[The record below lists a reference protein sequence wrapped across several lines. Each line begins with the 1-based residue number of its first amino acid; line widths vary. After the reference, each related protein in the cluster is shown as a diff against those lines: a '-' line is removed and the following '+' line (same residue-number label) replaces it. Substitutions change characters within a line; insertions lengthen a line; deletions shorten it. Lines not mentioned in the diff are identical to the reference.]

1 MKTKK
6 LLSVIF
12 LGSLIFSLSAREIDA
27 MKSLVRDLLKDVS
40 RSGWK
45 TVIVGG
51 FESNVGRAETKQLED
66 AMQIAMYDTGR
77 VEVLEVKNLDEK
89 LRNVDYICTG
99 TISNGR
105 SAYNVTAKLIDAKT
119 KKMVGVALKEIPKSY
134 ISNKDYYYEK
144 DDDEWENW
152 FWSAVILHEATRPH
166 RLFFKP
172 EHHRPPKPREPAKPT
187 RPAKPVKEKNSSKP
201 KVERAERIN

>member
-51 FESNVGRAETKQLED
+51 FESNVGR
-66 AMQIAMYDTGR
+66 I
-77 VEVLEVKNLDEK
+77 
-89 LRNVDYICTG
+89 
-99 TISNGR
+99 
-105 SAYNVTAKLIDAKT
+105 
-119 KKMVGVALKEIPKSY
+119 
-134 ISNKDYYYEK
+134 
-144 DDDEWENW
+144 
-152 FWSAVILHEATRPH
+152 
-166 RLFFKP
+166 RL
-172 EHHRPPKPREPAKPT
+172 
-187 RPAKPVKEKNSSKP
+187 
-201 KVERAERIN
+201 